1 MEVNGKGLVQKSA
14 NKELAAKRAKRGD
27 LGIAL
32 SNKNSFDS
40 WQIGDN
46 YKLEKILG

>member
-1 MEVNGKGLVQKSA
+1 M
-14 NKELAAKRAKRGD
+14 AAKRAKRGE
-27 LGIAL
+27 GIAL

-46 YKLEKILG
+46 YKLEKVLG